1 MRNYLTYKYSFENDR
16 IKEKKKMKEM
26 KEKPIGI
33 KIDWDSDKIIIFL
46 IVDDFL
52 YVIFL
57 NMLSLFDGWFL
68 FSFYI

>member
-1 MRNYLTYKYSFENDR
+1 MKENR
-16 IKEKKKMKEM
+16 RKKEKKEM

-33 KIDWDSDKIIIFL
+33 KIDWDSHKIIIFL
-46 IVDDFL
+46 IVDDCL
-52 YVIFL
+52 YVNCL

>member
-1 MRNYLTYKYSFENDR
+1 
-16 IKEKKKMKEM
+16 M

-46 IVDDFL
+46 IVDDCL
-52 YVIFL
+52 YVTCL